1 MILVTLR
8 VTAPPGRRE
17 DLLAV
22 FWLLLG
28 PVGVEPGCLGCW
40 LYEEAGDGD
49 ALLYVEEWET
59 PEHLQRH
66 LRSARYGRLLAAMEA
81 SARPPV
87 LHYHWV
93 STTRGLE
100 YLEAVRLGI
109 AASPPQAPDKA
120 ITECH
125 RLRPGETLVPGRL
138 PGDQQEG

>member
-28 PVGVEPGCLGCW
+28 PVRVEPGCLGCW
-40 LYEEAGDGD
+40 LYQEVGNGD

-66 LRSARYGRLLAAMEA
+66 LRSARYMRLLAAMEA
-81 SARPPV
+81 SAGPPV
-87 LHYHWV
+87 LRYHWV
-93 STTRGLE
+93 SATRGLE
-100 YLEAVRLGI
+100 YLEAAHLG
-109 AASPPQAPDKA
+109 AGAPLTPAVDKA
-120 ITECH
+120 VTE
-125 RLRPGETLVPGRL
+125 
-138 PGDQQEG
+138 